1 MNDTTDKDSQEF
13 PVQLQ
18 DIPVRLFKLISGESI
33 IAYTHEFEDDESD
46 GFLIG
51 IEEPMNIIIDVD
63 NHYVFTPWLP
73 FSTKG
78 IHYMKEYDILLSSDV
93 ATDVKAYYM
102 RTVLDAAEYS
112 DNRDIEDSMQIRGN
126 ATTH

>member
-1 MNDTTDKDSQEF
+1 MNDTTDNDSQEF

-18 DIPVRLFKLISGESI
+18 DIPVRLFKLVSGESI
-33 IAYTHEFEDDESD
+33 IAYTHEFDDESD

-93 ATDVKAYYM
+93 VTDVKAYYM